1 MSFKAESLS
10 FLVLLELYQ
19 VLQIKIFHNLPT
31 SRLEIHG
38 SCSCRSHIPNS
49 SHLGPRQGAQ
59 LDLTPFQVHG
69 EVTSDCAAD
78 FLKKQEFLWILWLA
92 KCLRWCQNYFGTCRM
107 ILNDPPNT
115 FKEGWFQK
123 GWALHV
129 LCDSPLVPWLLVAL
143 PW

>member
-10 FLVLLELYQ
+10 LLVLLELYN

-78 FLKKQEFLWILWLA
+78 FLKKTRISLNSLA
-92 KCLRWCQNYFGTCRM
+92 CEMSEMVSKLFWDLQDDF
-107 ILNDPPNT
+107 
-115 FKEGWFQK
+115 E
-123 GWALHV
+123 
-129 LCDSPLVPWLLVAL
+129 
-143 PW
+143 